1 MCLKLKP
8 LVFKQVLKAIY
19 QISRGVGTLSQLMD
33 ILAYFHHS
41 CPAPHVLCIQFSFDS
56 PDIYRTMSYMTG
68 YFQTI

>member
-1 MCLKLKP
+1 MN
-8 LVFKQVLKAIY
+8 
-19 QISRGVGTLSQLMD
+19 ISTNYCHLDYNGLNPGQSVETLSTVQD